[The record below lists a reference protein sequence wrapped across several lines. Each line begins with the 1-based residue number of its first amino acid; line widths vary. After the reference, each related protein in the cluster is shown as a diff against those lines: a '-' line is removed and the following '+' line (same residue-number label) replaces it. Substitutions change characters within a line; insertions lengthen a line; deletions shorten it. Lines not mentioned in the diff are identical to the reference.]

1 MQTAVEV
8 HMAQKYRVSD
18 KNDKEIFNFLK
29 QNFGCNRKV
38 YNLCVDSLYAQLE
51 KAGYQVGDDIPGV
64 KFPKI
69 TDLKKEFEYLKKA
82 DAQGLSNSIM
92 DFKSAWRSI
101 SQNATTQLI
110 QNELSGE
117 VNPEPNLCHLEVL
130 RVCLSFTQR

>member
-1 MQTAVEV
+1 MQTAAEV
-8 HMAQKYRVSD
+8 HMAQKYRISD
-18 KNDKEIFNFLK
+18 KNDKEVFDFLK

-51 KAGYQVGDDIPGV
+51 KAGYQAGNNIPGV

-92 DFKSAWRSI
+92 DFKSAWEKYIAKCDHITYTKRAI
-101 SQNATTQLI
+101 
-110 QNELSGE
+110 
-117 VNPEPNLCHLEVL
+117 
-130 RVCLSFTQR
+130 R